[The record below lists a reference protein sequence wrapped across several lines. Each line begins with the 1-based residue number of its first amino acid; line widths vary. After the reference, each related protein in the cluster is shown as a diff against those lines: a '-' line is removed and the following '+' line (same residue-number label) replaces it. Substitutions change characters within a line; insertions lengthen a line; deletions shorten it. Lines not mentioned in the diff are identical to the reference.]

1 MLLAYFLFS
10 LSLSLSLSF
19 CVLLCLQHKPW
30 ILAVYGMWACRCVLG
45 TQGTAMVLI
54 HATISFCVAQFR
66 SQFLSWLCSLSLL
79 STLRLQ
85 DVEEVKVRVSVFFLY
100 QWEGENRFCNECQY
114 PGRCLCFQIRVD
126 PRTGMGLPLVAA
138 EGVASCDPLYLTL
151 S

>member
-1 MLLAYFLFS
+1 MAKAVSLLSLFS
-10 LSLSLSLSF
+10 LSLSLW
-19 CVLLCLQHKPW
+19 VLLCLQHKPW

-85 DVEEVKVRVSVFFLY
+85 DVEEVKVRVSVFFLIPMGRRKPVL
-100 QWEGENRFCNECQY
+100 QCQY